1 MYFEEVHNRHLTVVD
16 ATGKP
21 PSGLFQ
27 GTSVALGDF
36 DECINVRV
44 GKNAKPPEPGQRE
57 YFHGK
62 YCTVE
67 CKMPKGISDAMQEY
81 EDASPGKKSNTSMA
95 NSKTSAYEIW
105 SVSEISSFPPWSMHS
120 STCEVEDLSSITSTV
135 ARQIGFPI
143 SVLHCQEKEPIE
155 FRTEQIIIIIVLL
168 AVVLTVLFATTL
180 HLYFDKFGIDSL
192 SQTERMLQNVSQSI
206 SVINSTK
213 KLVDIS
219 KDNHPMPTMRGL
231 LLVTIVGTILA
242 HTYIIY
248 NNLYL
253 FKYMNVVNFYD
264 YMQQFVFSI
273 VANGSN
279 GMENYFFIAGFLITF
294 IRWSKS
300 TNTPKINLPKLLFKP
315 YVRMTFYQ
323 LLAIAIFLLLPLI
336 GSGPFWG
343 DFVGPFLQNCRD
355 RWWLNLFY
363 VQNYWPSDDTCLYHT
378 WLLAAIMQLYVVAM
392 ILVWFLIK

>member
-1 MYFEEVHNRHLTVVD
+1 MIEGEESSFCCDGAPVVVD

-95 NSKTSAYEIW
+95 NSKTFLRVLMKYGPFLKLAAFRLGVCI
-105 SVSEISSFPPWSMHS
+105 P

-213 KLVDIS
+213 EIS
-219 KDNHPMPTMRGL
+219 RHQQRQPPYAYNARIATLHECCQFLRLHATVCILNSRKWFKWNGEL
-231 LLVTIVGTILA
+231 L
-242 HTYIIY
+242 
-248 NNLYL
+248 
-253 FKYMNVVNFYD
+253 
-264 YMQQFVFSI
+264 
-273 VANGSN
+273 
-279 GMENYFFIAGFLITF
+279 FIAGFLITF

-300 TNTPKINLPKLLFKP
+300 TNTPKD
-315 YVRMTFYQ
+315 Q
-323 LLAIAIFLLLPLI
+323 LAQASF
-336 GSGPFWG
+336 
-343 DFVGPFLQNCRD
+343 
-355 RWWLNLFY
+355 
-363 VQNYWPSDDTCLYHT
+363 
-378 WLLAAIMQLYVVAM
+378 
-392 ILVWFLIK
+392 